1 VNGDYNIGDNT
12 ILFTNIRNDIEKM
25 DVNRQQII
33 KLKSRFHASANTET
47 DKKINEDFE
56 KIISNNTSL
65 TKKIF
70 AAQIGKETSKIDT
83 NGGTSHQKTQLST
96 VNKQFR
102 ETCMNFETT
111 VNEMMN
117 TIRNKNIRQIKI
129 LDVDQQLTDKDI
141 DRIVDNPD
149 QARDFIQKEFAMTDV
164 GDQMLDTLAGL
175 EDKYQ
180 GMKKIQE
187 DVAALHALF
196 QDLQVIV
203 NEQQEMFDSVEQH
216 VDETK
221 ENVQKKVL
229 NI

>member
-1 VNGDYNIGDNT
+1 M
-12 ILFTNIRNDIEKM
+12 R
-25 DVNRQQII
+25 
-33 KLKSRFHASANTET
+33 LK
-47 DKKINEDFE
+47 
-56 KIISNNTSL
+56 
-65 TKKIF
+65 
-70 AAQIGKETSKIDT
+70 
-83 NGGTSHQKTQLST
+83 
-96 VNKQFR
+96 
-102 ETCMNFETT
+102 
-111 VNEMMN
+111 
-117 TIRNKNIRQIKI
+117 
-129 LDVDQQLTDKDI
+129 KDI

-221 ENVQKKVL
+221 ENVQKGVKHLENAEKKQKCTRKMTMYSMMCMCGILLLIVIIL
-229 NI
+229 LVKK

>member
-1 VNGDYNIGDNT
+1 M
-12 ILFTNIRNDIEKM
+12 R
-25 DVNRQQII
+25 
-33 KLKSRFHASANTET
+33 LK
-47 DKKINEDFE
+47 
-56 KIISNNTSL
+56 
-65 TKKIF
+65 
-70 AAQIGKETSKIDT
+70 
-83 NGGTSHQKTQLST
+83 
-96 VNKQFR
+96 
-102 ETCMNFETT
+102 
-111 VNEMMN
+111 
-117 TIRNKNIRQIKI
+117 
-129 LDVDQQLTDKDI
+129 KDI

-221 ENVQKKVL
+221 ENVQKGVKHL
-229 NI
+229 ENAEKKTKMY